1 MGAAVAIFGLQPLEP
16 HPQPLPQQ
24 QCRHHRSRPSIGGAA
39 GASAA
44 GCVSASICSGS
55 GASANTLAITAL
67 GEHIGHHDHIGHGT
81 KISFGILRPSAVP
94 ASMQLPCGPCLLF
107 FLATMALGL
116 LELGGFDYAPHTAI
130 ATAEARCHEQ
140 TDRNLTCRSIV
151 NLHDGTQLLSS
162 LTEGLGP
169 EVRDCWRWKSDSAE
183 QQSSR
188 AAILVVGARSY
199 LLAWRGRC

>member
-1 MGAAVAIFGLQPLEP
+1 MDKFCLTGRIRRAAASSSTVARRAAGLQA
-16 HPQPLPQQ
+16 
-24 QCRHHRSRPSIGGAA
+24 CAFA
-39 GASAA
+39 
-44 GCVSASICSGS
+44 
-55 GASANTLAITAL
+55 LAWQ
-67 GEHIGHHDHIGHGT
+67 HHGT
-81 KISFGILRPSAVP
+81 RLLAAMHSWRSNPDSSLVSPPRQSQPRREEALESYGHLDPTISTCIV
-94 ASMQLPCGPCLLF
+94 LPCGPCLLF

>member
-1 MGAAVAIFGLQPLEP
+1 M
-16 HPQPLPQQ
+16 
-24 QCRHHRSRPSIGGAA
+24 HRI
-39 GASAA
+39 
-44 GCVSASICSGS
+44 
-55 GASANTLAITAL
+55 AL
-67 GEHIGHHDHIGHGT
+67 W
-81 KISFGILRPSAVP
+81 A
-94 ASMQLPCGPCLLF
+94 LLTV

-188 AAILVVGARSY
+188 AVRRIVRFRVACCLCIPCQRHGAAVYSTD
-199 LLAWRGRC
+199 C

>member
-1 MGAAVAIFGLQPLEP
+1 MALRL
-16 HPQPLPQQ
+16 
-24 QCRHHRSRPSIGGAA
+24 GGAKLCIP
-39 GASAA
+39 AA
-44 GCVSASICSGS
+44 ATNHIYCY
-55 GASANTLAITAL
+55 AL
-67 GEHIGHHDHIGHGT
+67 
-81 KISFGILRPSAVP
+81 PSLWA
-94 ASMQLPCGPCLLF
+94 LLTV

-199 LLAWRGRC
+199 LLAPVPGQGTISWRGRC

>member
-1 MGAAVAIFGLQPLEP
+1 MGWGPIDIG
-16 HPQPLPQQ
+16 
-24 QCRHHRSRPSIGGAA
+24 RPSSSTRGGPRVVAKP
-39 GASAA
+39 GPMP
-44 GCVSASICSGS
+44 GHKDGS
-55 GASANTLAITAL
+55 QTHQSY
-67 GEHIGHHDHIGHGT
+67 GHLDPT
-81 KISFGILRPSAVP
+81 ISTCIA
-94 ASMQLPCGPCLLF
+94 LPCGPCLLF